1 MLWIGIT
8 FVVIM
13 GYQWN
18 RQRKKGGDRAP
29 RRIVLAVSF
38 LLFLLAE
45 VQFMLKDRWNLPM
58 LSQSIS
64 KTVESWLF

>member
-8 FVVIM
+8 FALIM

-18 RQRKKGGDRAP
+18 QQRKKRVDRVY

>member
-1 MLWIGIT
+1 MLWIGVT
-8 FVVIM
+8 FALIM

-18 RQRKKGGDRAP
+18 QQCKKRVDRAH

>member
-13 GYQWN
+13 GHQWN
-18 RQRKKGGDRAP
+18 QQRKKRVDRAH

>member
-1 MLWIGIT
+1 MLWIGIS

-18 RQRKKGGDRAP
+18 QQRKKGGDRAH

>member
-18 RQRKKGGDRAP
+18 QQRKKRVDRAH